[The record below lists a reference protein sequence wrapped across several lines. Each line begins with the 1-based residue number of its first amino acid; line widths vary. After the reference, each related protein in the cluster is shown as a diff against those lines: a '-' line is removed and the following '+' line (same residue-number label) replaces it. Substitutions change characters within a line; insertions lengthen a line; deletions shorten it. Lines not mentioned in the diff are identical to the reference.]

1 MMLVINGNTITE
13 QIQLNRENKRRLERI
28 NSECALDK
36 EYNRIEGLLNHV
48 KKNRR
53 LYMKLVYVT
62 AVLLFNAN
70 PVIVMAMN
78 VDDAIS
84 KIDKFGNQILKLVQV
99 IAYWVVLIGTCKK
112 CTETAMMGDRK
123 QILGEALKGVMIMG
137 IIYFLPEL
145 FDMMKEMVDGQ

>member
-1 MMLVINGNTITE
+1 MMLIINGNTITE

-28 NSECALDK
+28 NSEEALDK

-62 AVLLFNAN
+62 AILLFNAN

-84 KIDKFGNQILKLVQV
+84 KIDKFGNQILKLIQV
-99 IAYWVVLIGTCKK
+99 IAYWVVLIGTVKK
-112 CTETAMMGDRK
+112 CTETAMIGDRK
-123 QILGEALKGVMIMG
+123 QIIGEALKGVMIMG

-145 FDMMKEMVDGQ
+145 FDMMKEMVGE